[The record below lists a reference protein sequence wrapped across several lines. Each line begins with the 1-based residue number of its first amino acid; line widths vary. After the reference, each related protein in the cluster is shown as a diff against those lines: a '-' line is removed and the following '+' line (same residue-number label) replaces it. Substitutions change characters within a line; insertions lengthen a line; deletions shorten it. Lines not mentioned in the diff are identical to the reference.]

1 MKERFK
7 PKFGVEHCVCD
18 YYGVCFWLAYRI
30 FSWFASQIFFSELC
44 QFYGLGL
51 LQCLHLVGPKQQ
63 DRIGKA
69 SESASDSF

>member
-1 MKERFK
+1 M
-7 PKFGVEHCVCD
+7 V
-18 YYGVCFWLAYRI
+18 
-30 FSWFASQIFFSELC
+30 FASGWLIGSFPGLPAIFFSELC